1 METNKNIFKAGDKVF
16 DYTYGWGVVDE
27 TNDINARVKF
37 DRSGN
42 NTVLYWGIFLKTL
55 SFTEYTLEGF
65 SQERPEPLP
74 KPGDIVWVRNTNY
87 DNWSITYFR
96 GISISYDGYGCSSK
110 NSSDSSQIKYWKYL
124 TTENPYED
132 AISES

>member
-1 METNKNIFKAGDKVF
+1 METNKNIFKVGDKVF

-27 TNDINARVKF
+27 ANDMNARVKF

-42 NTVLYWGIFLKTL
+42 NTVLYWGIFLKIL
-55 SFTEYTLEGF
+55 SFTEYTIEGF

-132 AISES
+132 AIPKS